1 MSRKMKMS
9 VFLIVI
15 FFLLNPCTLL
25 GIRYLYLQEK
35 TRSGLISQFGLSESL
50 SYEKASAYLDCEYVF
65 TGLSKEEFIKRLD
78 SIGEYSLMPFFALE
92 EDLDDFGVR
101 FYKFNL
107 VRYYEMHGGYISGI
121 RRPLYGEGDIRVDC
135 PG

>member
-9 VFLIVI
+9 VFLVVI
-15 FFLLNPCTLL
+15 FFILNPCTLL
-25 GIRYLYLQEK
+25 GLDYLYVREK

-50 SYEKASAYLDCEYVF
+50 SYEEVSDYLDCEHVF

-78 SIGEYSLMPFFALE
+78 SVGGYNFMPFFAFE
-92 EDLDDFGVR
+92 EDLSDFGVR
-101 FYKFNL
+101 FHKFNL
-107 VRYYEMHGGYISGI
+107 VRYYEMHGGYLSGI
-121 RRPLYGEGDIRVDC
+121 RRPLYGEGDTRVDC